1 MISIELLRFYPFF
14 SGLSLEQ
21 LGILAKAANEIIV
34 QPDQYLFHEG
44 ETTDHFYVVKE
55 GVVEIVFE
63 VPAPDTT
70 HKLSDQFSRKLQ
82 TKNVIVSAIGPGE
95 IFGWSGLLPPHKA
108 TASAIAMSVTK
119 VIAIDC
125 RELRK
130 IFEEDC
136 RFGYLMTQKAANV
149 IRERLHDMRKERL
162 VRQAARAGSHGLR

>member
-21 LGILAKAANEIIV
+21 LGILAKAANEIIA

-44 ETTDHFYVVKE
+44 ETTEHFYVVKE

-63 VPAPDTT
+63 VPASDTT

-82 TKNVIVSAIGPGE
+82 TRNVIVSAIGPGE
-95 IFGWSGLLPPHKA
+95 IFGWSGLLPPHQA
-108 TASAIAMSVTK
+108 TASAIAMSVSK
-119 VIAIDC
+119 IIAVDC
-125 RELRK
+125 RELRV

-136 RFGYLMTQKAANV
+136 KFGYLMTQKAAQV
-149 IRERLHDMRKERL
+149 IRSRLHD
-162 VRQAARAGSHGLR
+162 LRIESLAHMVA